1 MKQQPRSEMADGP
14 RYQRIADLLREEIR
28 AGKWEPGD
36 RLPSHNELADQMQV
50 SITTARNAIQ
60 LLVAENLIY
69 TATSRGTIVRSQEVL
84 ESVVTN
90 HIRPDR
96 PRAAH
101 DIFSEIARAAGR
113 EPSKQFSARMEPA
126 SQEVAHWLGVA
137 RDEWVVS
144 RTIMQYLDNEP
155 WSWEVSFYPRDL
167 AEATGI
173 DAPHDIPEGTTRR
186 LADRGYAET
195 AHRDTVVSRPA
206 TAEEATLLGVGPG
219 TILLDHLRIGANH
232 DRVTR
237 VTRHRSTAARNR
249 LAYELGDDEGT
260 DIIRKTLGAPFP
272 TGNSHSF
279 GNSLLPG
286 SP

>member
-1 MKQQPRSEMADGP
+1 MADGP

-28 AGKWEPGD
+28 AGKWKPGD

-60 LLVAENLIY
+60 LLVAENLVY

-96 PRAAH
+96 PKAAH

-126 SQEVAHWLGVA
+126 SPEVAHWLGVD

-173 DAPHDIPEGTTRR
+173 DCPHDIPEGTTRR
-186 LADRGYAET
+186 LAARGFAET
-195 AHRDTVVSRPA
+195 AHRDTIVARPA
-206 TAEEATLLGVGPG
+206 TAEEAAVLGVGPS
-219 TILLDHLRIGANH
+219 TFLVDHLRIGATH
-232 DRVTR
+232 DRITR

-249 LAYELGDDEGT
+249 LAYELGDAAGT
-260 DIIRKTLGAPFP
+260 EVIRRTLGTALPP
-272 TGNSHSF
+272 GNSHSF
-279 GNSLLPG
+279 ESSLLPG

>member
-1 MKQQPRSEMADGP
+1 MADGP

-60 LLVAENLIY
+60 LLVAENLVY

-84 ESVVTN
+84 ESVVTDS
-90 HIRPDR
+90 IRPDR
-96 PRAAH
+96 PKTPH
-101 DIFSEIARAAGR
+101 DIFVEIARSAGR

-126 SQEVAHWLGVA
+126 SPEVAHWLGVEP
-137 RDEWVVS
+137 DEWVVS
-144 RTIMQYLDNEP
+144 RTVMQYLDNEP
-155 WSWEVSFYPRDL
+155 WSWEISVYPRDL

-186 LADRGYAET
+186 LSERGFAES
-195 AHRDTVVSRPA
+195 AHRDTIVARPA
-206 TAEEATLLGVGPG
+206 TAEEAAVLGVGPG

-232 DRVTR
+232 ERITR

-249 LAYELGDDEGT
+249 LAYELGDDTGT
-260 DIIRKTLGAPFP
+260 DIIRKTLGAPCP
-272 TGNSHSF
+272 PGNSHSS
-279 GNSLLPG
+279 GNSLLPR

>member
-1 MKQQPRSEMADGP
+1 MADGP

-28 AGKWEPGD
+28 AGKWKPGD

-60 LLVAENLIY
+60 LLVAENLVY

-90 HIRPDR
+90 HIRRDR
-96 PRAAH
+96 PRASH
-101 DIFSEIARAAGR
+101 DIFVEIARAAGR
-113 EPSKQFSARMEPA
+113 EPSKQFVARMEPA
-126 SQEVAHWLGVA
+126 SPEVAHWLGVGK
-137 RDEWVVS
+137 DEWVVS
-144 RTIMQYLDNEP
+144 RTVMQYLDNEP

-173 DAPHDIPEGTTRR
+173 DCPHDIPEGTTRR
-186 LADRGYAET
+186 LADRGFAET
-195 AHRDTVVSRPA
+195 AHRDTVVARPA
-206 TAEEATLLGVGPG
+206 TGEEAAVLGVGPG
-219 TILLDHLRIGANH
+219 TLLLDHLRIGANH
-232 DRVTR
+232 ERITR

-249 LAYELGDDEGT
+249 LAYELGDALGT
-260 DIIRKTLGAPFP
+260 DIIRKNLGTPLPPA
-272 TGNSHSF
+272 NSHSF
-279 GNSLLPG
+279 ENSLLPS

>member
-1 MKQQPRSEMADGP
+1 MADGP

-28 AGKWEPGD
+28 AGKWKPGD

-60 LLVAENLIY
+60 VLVAENIVY
-69 TATSRGTIVRSQEVL
+69 TATSRGTIVRSHEVL

-96 PRAAH
+96 PPSSH
-101 DIFSEIARAAGR
+101 DIFVEIARAAGR

-126 SQEVAHWLGVA
+126 SSEVAHWLGV
-137 RDEWVVS
+137 DKDSWVVS
-144 RTIMQYLDNEP
+144 RTVMQYLDNEP

-173 DAPHDIPEGTTRR
+173 DCPHDIPEGTTRR
-186 LADRGYAET
+186 LADRGFAET
-195 AHRDTVVSRPA
+195 AYRDTVVARPA
-206 TAEEATLLGVGPG
+206 TAEEAAVLGVATG
-219 TILLDHLRIGANH
+219 TLLLDHLRIGATH
-232 DRVTR
+232 ERITR

-249 LAYELGDDEGT
+249 LAYELGDDPGT
-260 DIIRKTLGAPFP
+260 DIIRKTLGTPLPPA
-272 TGNSHSF
+272 NSHSF
-279 GNSLLPG
+279 ENSLLPS